1 MKYRLVYQPHAA
13 EELDRAIEWS
23 FSHYPN
29 QAKEWCGEL
38 LDAIESL
45 AFDPHRYPL
54 ARENGQFEQTIRQ
67 LLYGRGKSIYRVL
80 YVIQDDVVRILHIRY
95 PGQPLLR

>member
-1 MKYRLVYQPHAA
+1 VKYRLVYQPQAA

-23 FSHYPN
+23 FSHYPT
-29 QAKEWCGEL
+29 QAVKWCGEFL
-38 LDAIESL
+38 SAIETL
-45 AFDPHRYPL
+45 ASDPDRHPL
-54 ARENGQFEQTIRQ
+54 ARENGQFEETVRQ
-67 LLYGRGKSIYRVL
+67 LVFGRGKSIYRVL